1 MLKKVKLL
9 GVLLLVS
16 TIMLRAQDN
25 GQQSQ
30 KEVNPNA
37 PEIQFDKLVHDYG
50 KIKQNSDGT
59 CEFTFK
65 NVGKEPLILSNVRSS
80 CGCTTPY
87 WPKEPIMPGKTEKIK
102 VTYATN
108 RLGVFNKQITIFS
121 NAKNDVVVLTIK
133 GEVLSEPVAP
143 TPEQNKDT
151 K

>member
-9 GVLLLVS
+9 GSLLIVS
-16 TIMLRAQDN
+16 IMVLRAQNNN
-25 GQQSQ
+25 GEQK

-37 PEIQFDKLVHDYG
+37 AEIQFDKLVHDYG

-65 NVGKEPLILSNVRSS
+65 NVGKEPLILSNVKTS

-108 RLGVFNKQITIFS
+108 RLGVFNKQITVFS

-133 GEVLSEPVAP
+133 GEVLAEPAAP
-143 TPEQNKDT
+143 APEQNKDT